1 MSSTM
6 KTPEHIVPACNL
18 PRGGHAATEAAR
30 STEAAEAAQWPA
42 EGAEAEVPRRA
53 AEGRTGCR
61 AIAAHPLMLYGLWLK
76 TKNPAA
82 PAVTREAEE
91 DWGNRRWS
99 SRAAIARR

>member
-1 MSSTM
+1 M
-6 KTPEHIVPACNL
+6 KTPEHIVPAYNL

-30 STEAAEAAQWPA
+30 STEAAEAAGA
-42 EGAEAEVPRRA
+42 EAAEAEVPRRA
-53 AEGRTGCR
+53 AEGRMGCR

-91 DWGNRRWS
+91 DWGR
-99 SRAAIARR
+99 

>member
-1 MSSTM
+1 M
-6 KTPEHIVPACNL
+6 KTPEHIVPAYNL

-30 STEAAEAAQWPA
+30 STEAAEGA
-42 EGAEAEVPRRA
+42 EAAEAEVPRRA
-53 AEGRTGCR
+53 AEGRMGCR

>member
-1 MSSTM
+1 M
-6 KTPEHIVPACNL
+6 
-18 PRGGHAATEAAR
+18 
-30 STEAAEAAQWPA
+30 
-42 EGAEAEVPRRA
+42 
-53 AEGRTGCR
+53 GCR